1 MQPLIFI
8 KNITAPFSILRLS
21 SIHNTMKEGRVLH
34 IKDKAERI
42 KHICVPDLYITVMI

>member
-8 KNITAPFSILRLS
+8 KNTTASSSILKLS

-34 IKDKAERI
+34 IKHKAERT
-42 KHICVPDLYITVMI
+42 KHLCVPDLYITVTI